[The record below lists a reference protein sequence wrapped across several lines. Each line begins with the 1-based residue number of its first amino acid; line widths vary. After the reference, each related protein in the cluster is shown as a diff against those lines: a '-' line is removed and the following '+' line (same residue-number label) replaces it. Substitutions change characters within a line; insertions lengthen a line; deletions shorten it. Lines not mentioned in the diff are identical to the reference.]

1 MHANHLHHHLNKV
14 DTKSDTA
21 HVVGVVELLPANNHG
36 KLSKED
42 VSFLV
47 VH

>member
-21 HVVGVVELLPANNHG
+21 HVVGEDDLLPANNHG
-36 KLSKED
+36 KLSKVD
-42 VSFLV
+42 VSFSV